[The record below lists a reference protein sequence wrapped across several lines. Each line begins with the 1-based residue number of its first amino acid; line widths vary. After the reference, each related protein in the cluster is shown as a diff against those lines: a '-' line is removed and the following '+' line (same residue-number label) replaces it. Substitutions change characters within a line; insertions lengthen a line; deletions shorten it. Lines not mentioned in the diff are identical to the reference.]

1 MADDN
6 DIFIGSSGPVFTTS
20 AGNVSFVNTST
31 TASSTLTNQGT
42 DLVRDLKMHI
52 RKLEND
58 LALERNQNTV
68 LLSEINELEN
78 KLSKLSERIGLDAF
92 SDKELKIILS
102 KIHPDKNGNKES
114 YNELTKKIN
123 LWRSK

>member
-6 DIFIGSSGPVFTTS
+6 DITIGSTGPAFTTA
-20 AGNVSFVNTST
+20 AGGVALGNANANT
-31 TASSTLTNQGT
+31 LLQNT

-58 LALERNQNTV
+58 LTLERNENTD

-78 KLSKLSERIGLDAF
+78 KLSILSERIGLDAF

-102 KIHPDKNGNKES
+102 KIHPDKNGNSES
-114 YNELTKKIN
+114 CNELTKKIN